1 MPETPS
7 DNVGSAAT
15 APEVSIGLIR
25 TECWGFSGTGA
36 PAPLAEQPALPRA
49 SEGHPGPRA
58 TSHSPLS
65 PMRSLLFLPAALLLS
80 ACSMSGGMARSGAP
94 MAAQTAMTDADI
106 LKVFMTSNDGEIVTS
121 QAVVGDAQS
130 AEVRQFA
137 QMMITDH
144 TALNDRARAL
154 GIEPRDNQVA
164 ASMRQNA
171 TAKAAQ
177 IDAMSGAMKDRT
189 YMETQVVLHGN
200 TLDMLTNV
208 LIPNARDAR
217 LRALLTE
224 ARPSVEQHFRRAQ
237 QIHHAMM

>member
-1 MPETPS
+1 
-7 DNVGSAAT
+7 
-15 APEVSIGLIR
+15 
-25 TECWGFSGTGA
+25 
-36 PAPLAEQPALPRA
+36 
-49 SEGHPGPRA
+49 
-58 TSHSPLS
+58 
-65 PMRSLLFLPAALLLS
+65 
-80 ACSMSGGMARSGAP
+80 MSGAASRGDMP

-106 LKVFMTSNDGEIVTS
+106 LRVFMTSNDGEIVTS
-121 QAVVGDAQS
+121 QAVVGDAQN

-137 QMMITDH
+137 QMMIAEH

-154 GIEPRDNQVA
+154 GMEPRDNQVA

-177 IDAMSGAMKDRT
+177 IDGMSGAMQDRT
-189 YMETQVVLHGN
+189 YTETQVVLHGN

-237 QIHHAMM
+237 QLHMAAM